1 MDLGSKLKSKTQ
13 VAKGRIKEGF
23 GRATGNKRLK
33 REGMAGRVM
42 GNLRQSGEK
51 AKAAFK
57 R

>member
-1 MDLGSKLKSKTQ
+1 MDLGSTLKSKTQ

-33 REGMAGRVM
+33 REGRAGRVM